1 MPVPLREGD
10 QFLPEGGWQ
19 SILYNTREQT
29 RAMADLHTT
38 FAHSIT
44 HSVLHT
50 LNHVKND
57 IKIVCL
63 FLLIIIIYRPTLPH
77 FELINHPSN
86 PRSLL
91 RIWKMSPGG

>member
-19 SILYNTREQT
+19 SILYDTREQT

-38 FAHSIT
+38 FAHTIT

-57 IKIVCL
+57 IKIVSL
-63 FLLIIIIYRPTLPH
+63 GLSPLS
-77 FELINHPSN
+77 NHLQLMKHTYLSPPASSF
-86 PRSLL
+86 SL
-91 RIWKMSPGG
+91 